1 MSLEKLKKQL
11 KQDLKQ
17 DLISRKSTKSK
28 SSQLKYAILLLVLLL
43 TGVIGYTMW
52 SDYFSSEAQR
62 LLTKGVKLESLGRST
77 EALDKYRRI
86 IAVYP
91 HETTAPD
98 ALYRM
103 ARLWQFDLQDPQQA
117 LLKYLQLERDYSDS
131 SHIQQVREAAAQI
144 VKIDLGDDI
153 QAIGYYQRLLDSEQG
168 RPDHYLYEIAD
179 SYFRLENYPQARI
192 ELENLLAAYSDSSLI
207 PEVLH
212 RKATIL
218 VLENRIEE
226 AAQDW
231 QRLIEEFPDS
241 VYASRAGFNLATV
254 LEEKGE
260 LELALEEYRKLQQ
273 YPRPLLLEQKI
284 DHLTRR
290 IQNRNEGLE

>member
-1 MSLEKLKKQL
+1 M
-11 KQDLKQ
+11 
-17 DLISRKSTKSK
+17 
-28 SSQLKYAILLLVLLL
+28 VLLL
-43 TGVIGYTMW
+43 TGVSGYVKW
-52 SDYFSSEAQR
+52 EGYRFSEPQR
-62 LLTKGVKLESLGRST
+62 LLTKGVKLESLGRT
-77 EALDKYRRI
+77 AEALDSYRQI
-86 IAVYP
+86 LASYSQENV
-91 HETTAPD
+91 AAD

-131 SHIQQVREAAAQI
+131 RNIQQAREAAARI
-144 VKIDLGDDI
+144 VKIDLRDDM

-168 RPDHYLYEIAD
+168 ALDQYLYEIAD
-179 SYFRLENYPQARI
+179 SYFRMENYPQARI
-192 ELENLLAAYSDSSLI
+192 ELENLLAAYSDSPLI

-218 VLENRIEE
+218 VLENRIKE
-226 AAQDW
+226 AEQDW
-231 QRLIEEFPDS
+231 QRLVGEFPES
-241 VYASRAGFNLATV
+241 GYARRARFSLATV

-260 LELALEEYRKLQQ
+260 LDLALEEYRSLQH